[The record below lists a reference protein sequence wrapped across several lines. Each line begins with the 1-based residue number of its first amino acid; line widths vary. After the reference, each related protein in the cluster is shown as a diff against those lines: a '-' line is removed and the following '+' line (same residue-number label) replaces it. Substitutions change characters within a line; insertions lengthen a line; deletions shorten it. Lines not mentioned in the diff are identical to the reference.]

1 MRINAEAALLGSTI
15 FLVAGDP
22 FGLGEVKYSFEYYDS
37 ELGFSPDAGSHI
49 IFVNVNADAKGA
61 LGALLRGLKEPDY
74 RKINDIILRRVVSYV
89 KGSSDI
95 VVQVYE
101 TKIRLSKERER
112 EISEQSFA
120 RGVAKGE
127 TIGLKK
133 GEAIGL
139 EKGEAIGRSLAL
151 KEIILNG
158 YRQGISIESLA
169 SIAGLPS
176 EEIVEIIKK
185 EN

>member
-1 MRINAEAALLGSTI
+1 M
-15 FLVAGDP
+15 
-22 FGLGEVKYSFEYYDS
+22 
-37 ELGFSPDAGSHI
+37 
-49 IFVNVNADAKGA
+49 
-61 LGALLRGLKEPDY
+61 
-74 RKINDIILRRVVSYV
+74 
-89 KGSSDI
+89 
-95 VVQVYE
+95 VQVYE

-133 GEAIGL
+133 GEAIG
-139 EKGEAIGRSLAL
+139 RSLAI